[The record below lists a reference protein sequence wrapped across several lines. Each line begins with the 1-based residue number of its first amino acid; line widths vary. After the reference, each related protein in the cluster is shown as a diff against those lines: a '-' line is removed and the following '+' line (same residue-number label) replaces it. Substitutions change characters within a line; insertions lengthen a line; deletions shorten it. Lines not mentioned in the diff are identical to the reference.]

1 MKIDPISILLNQNFE
16 INKKFYFISGNETTL
31 IEKINTQIFE
41 IFKKKKVI
49 TLTRIESIAEYLG
62 EVGLFEDKKIFLV
75 KNCKG
80 LNEKSINNIRQSN
93 DVFIFSEENSQK
105 IKKIKNIFAKD
116 KDSYLIDCYELDKNS
131 KAKILNNFLK
141 LSEISLDKEIYWILL
156 EKLDNKYGLLENSLN
171 KILELDKKDINIV
184 NIKKLLS
191 INDTGKERVFFN
203 LLKKN
208 RDIVESYREK
218 IISVSDVNELY
229 YNCKFFCLLIIGC
242 ENENEFNKKIP
253 AYLFKE
259 KIFLTDL
266 FKQYN
271 SRKKRLLLKLLF
283 STEKVLRKEN
293 SLSLISGLRFIL
305 SLKRITTS

>member
-116 KDSYLIDCYELDKNS
+116 KDSYLIDC
-131 KAKILNNFLK
+131 
-141 LSEISLDKEIYWILL
+141 
-156 EKLDNKYGLLENSLN
+156 
-171 KILELDKKDINIV
+171 
-184 NIKKLLS
+184 
-191 INDTGKERVFFN
+191 
-203 LLKKN
+203 
-208 RDIVESYREK
+208 
-218 IISVSDVNELY
+218 
-229 YNCKFFCLLIIGC
+229 
-242 ENENEFNKKIP
+242 
-253 AYLFKE
+253 
-259 KIFLTDL
+259 
-266 FKQYN
+266 
-271 SRKKRLLLKLLF
+271 
-283 STEKVLRKEN
+283 
-293 SLSLISGLRFIL
+293 
-305 SLKRITTS
+305 